1 MTTNNDNLKMVKYQL
16 IFFYLVSQCKKKLI
30 IHLQKDLV
38 VKKDPN
44 KSDKFCEIH
53 RCLSYLCDETFS
65 VFLSLE
71 NKVSVSKR

>member
-1 MTTNNDNLKMVKYQL
+1 MQKRAHYPFTKYNFL
-16 IFFYLVSQCKKKLI
+16 FLPL
-30 IHLQKDLV
+30 DLV
-38 VKKDPN
+38 VKNDPN

>member
-1 MTTNNDNLKMVKYQL
+1 MQKRADYPFTKYNFL
-16 IFFYLVSQCKKKLI
+16 FLSL
-30 IHLQKDLV
+30 DLV
-38 VKKDPN
+38 VKKDP
-44 KSDKFCEIH
+44 DKFCEIH